1 VRKAPAHEGERPE
14 APSGAP
20 RAHAN
25 RKGLAEQA
33 LGRHPLSR
41 PLTTGSLRLF
51 SPSPLGRVLGPF
63 LPRRDPKTALGR
75 PGRGHVVRCVPEP
88 ETGPLRATTANKPLH
103 QPSSEAT
110 QRSPLAPE
118 VRAGTTMARRAGL
131 EPAGLRRKVSAG
143 PATPWLPPHPGL
155 SWRTEIDA
163 EPASASG
170 GVLRGP

>member
-1 VRKAPAHEGERPE
+1 MIAVRKAPAHEGERPE

-51 SPSPLGRVLGPF
+51 CPAETPRRPSDAPDGATSFVVSPSPRRGLCAR
-63 LPRRDPKTALGR
+63 PRRIN
-75 PGRGHVVRCVPEP
+75 HFIS
-88 ETGPLRATTANKPLH
+88 
-103 QPSSEAT
+103 PSSEAT